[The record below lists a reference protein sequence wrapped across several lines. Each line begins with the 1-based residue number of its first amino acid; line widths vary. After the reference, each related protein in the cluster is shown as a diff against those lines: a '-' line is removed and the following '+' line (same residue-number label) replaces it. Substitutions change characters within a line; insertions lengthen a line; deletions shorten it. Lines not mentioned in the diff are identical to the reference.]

1 VKIPAAF
8 DALRD
13 RDFRL
18 LWLGAEA
25 SLLSAQMRQIANG
38 FLAYE
43 LTGSAAILAAVT
55 LAQSLPSLFL
65 SMFGGVVADRVKRRK
80 LLLFSQSF
88 LFFDS
93 LAVTILVVTGLIQ
106 VWHIALIGV
115 LHGSVLAFNQPARQ
129 AYMVELAGS
138 QNVTQA
144 IALYSSGQTAVR
156 IIGPSIAGALLS
168 ISAIGVEGA
177 FVVIATCYTLP
188 VVSLFFIK
196 ARPPET
202 QRKRRPLLT
211 EFNDG
216 IRYIRNHEVLRL
228 LIIVGLVPPLLG
240 NHYQQFLPVFASD
253 VLHVGDGGFG
263 FMSTATGIGAFF
275 GAMAV
280 ASYGHMRRRGL
291 MQLGAGALFGLSLAI
306 FALSPSFAFA
316 LLALLVVGFAFTL
329 FQTLNSTLTL
339 ASSDPEY
346 YGRVSAVQQ
355 LNNSFG
361 SFVIIPMGVLIDSL
375 GAPTVIFTSGVLI
388 FTFWCFVGLF
398 VRSYRRIEMPAKPA
412 EEEVTAT
419 PAPNTHASQDAQ
431 PASATTS

>member
-1 VKIPAAF
+1 MRIPAAF
-8 DALRD
+8 AAMRD

-25 SLLSAQMRQIANG
+25 SLLGAQMRQIANG

-43 LTGSAAILAAVT
+43 LTGSAAILAAVM

-65 SMFGGVVADRVKRRK
+65 SMFGGVIADRVRRRK
-80 LLLFSQSF
+80 LLMFSQSF
-88 LFFDS
+88 LFCDS
-93 LAVTILVVTGLIQ
+93 FIIMLLVVTGLVE

-138 QNVTQA
+138 ANVTQA

-156 IIGPSIAGALLS
+156 IIGPSIAGLLLS
-168 ISAIGVEGA
+168 IDQIGVEGA
-177 FVVIATCYTLP
+177 FVAIASIYTLP
-188 VVSLFFIK
+188 VVSLLFIR
-196 ARPPET
+196 ARPPER
-202 QRKRRPLLT
+202 QRKRQSILT

-216 IRYIRNHEVLRL
+216 IRYIRNHEVLRI
-228 LIIVGLVPPLLG
+228 LIIVGMVPPLLG

-280 ASYGHMRRRGL
+280 ASSGQLRRRGL
-291 MQLGAGALFGLSLAI
+291 MQLGAGAMFGLSLAM
-306 FALSPSFAFA
+306 FALSPTFAVA
-316 LLALLVVGFAFTL
+316 LMALVVVGFAFTL
-329 FQTLNSTLTL
+329 YQTLNSTLTL
-339 ASSDPEY
+339 ASSDPAY

-355 LNNSFG
+355 LNMSVG
-361 SFVIIPMGVLIDSL
+361 SFVIIPMGVLIDEV
-375 GAPTVIFTSGVLI
+375 GAPTVVFVSGLLI
-388 FTFWCFVGLF
+388 FTFWCFIALF
-398 VRSYRRIEMPAKPA
+398 VRSYRHIELPPPVEEQTEAAPAPA
-412 EEEVTAT
+412 E
-419 PAPNTHASQDAQ
+419 PAGRE
-431 PASATTS
+431 SAPVPVTTS